1 MLKAVAAG
9 LAGIVFGLG
18 LGVSQMVNPQKVLA
32 FLDIAGDWD
41 PSLAL
46 VMGGAVVVGFLT
58 FRLVLR
64 RPAPVLAE
72 TFILPDRNGLD
83 FKLLAGAGTFGVGW
97 GLVGFC
103 PGPAIAS
110 FAYGSD
116 QTLLFVGAMIVGMI
130 VANTTTR
137 TSTVSPT
144 GEA

>member
-18 LGVSQMVNPQKVLA
+18 LGVSQMVNPQKVLG

-64 RPAPVLAE
+64 RPAPVLAK
-72 TFILPDRNGLD
+72 TFVIPDRTDLD
-83 FKLLAGAGTFGVGW
+83 FRLFAGAGTFGIGW
-97 GLVGFC
+97 GLVGLC
-103 PGPAIAS
+103 PGPAVGS

-116 QTLLFVGAMIVGMI
+116 QTLLFVGAMVIGMV
-130 VANTTTR
+130 VANTTAR
-137 TSTVSPT
+137 PSTVMPA
-144 GEA
+144 GET

>member
-1 MLKAVAAG
+1 MLRAVAAG

-32 FLDIAGDWD
+32 FLDITGDWD
-41 PSLAL
+41 PSLAF

-72 TFILPDRNGLD
+72 TFVVPDRTDLD
-83 FKLLAGAGTFGVGW
+83 FRLIAGAGTFGIGW

-103 PGPAIAS
+103 PGPAVAS

-116 QTLLFVGAMIVGMI
+116 QTSLFVAAMVIGMV
-130 VANTTTR
+130 VANTMAR
-137 TSTVSPT
+137 PRMVSPA
-144 GEA
+144 GET